1 MDAELIQSDPAVM
14 MGKPVVAGT
23 RITVELILEKLSAGE
38 TIEEVVR
45 AHPRLTREGVL
56 AALGFAAGALRTGE
70 SGDTIPSDMGGRKFL
85 LLKADIDRELAQ
97 VERLLQESRS
107 DLGGVD
113 GVPSRLEVRGLASVL
128 QDFYSGVERVFERIA
143 AELEGELPRGADWHN
158 QLLNRMKVEVEG
170 VRPPVLT
177 SSLAER
183 LRPFLRFRQLFR
195 DIGGG
200 KMRWERS
207 TELLAEADEVWP
219 LLEQQMQEFKGV
231 LGQLHDGCR

>member
-23 RITVELILEKLSAGE
+23 RVTVESILEKLSAGE

-97 VERLLQESRS
+97 VGGLLEETRS
-107 DLGGVD
+107 DLKGAG
-113 GVPSRLEVRGLASVL
+113 GVPSRLEVRGVASVL

-143 AELEGELPRGADWHN
+143 VELDGELPRGGDWHS
-158 QLLNRMKVEVEG
+158 RG
-170 VRPPVLT
+170 RPPPGPD
-177 SSLAER
+177 
-183 LRPFLRFRQLFR
+183 LRPRGTAAAVPAFPAPVPGHRRRTTALGAQHRAPRR
-195 DIGGG
+195 GG
-200 KMRWERS
+200 
-207 TELLAEADEVWP
+207 
-219 LLEQQMQEFKGV
+219 
-231 LGQLHDGCR
+231 

>member
-23 RITVELILEKLSAGE
+23 RVTVESILEKLSAGE

-97 VERLLQESRS
+97 VGGLLEETRS
-107 DLGGVD
+107 DLKGAG
-113 GVPSRLEVRGLASVL
+113 GVPSRLEVRGVASVL
-128 QDFYSGVERVFERIA
+128 QDFYSGSSASSSASRWSWTGSCLGA
-143 AELEGELPRGADWHN
+143 ATGT
-158 QLLNRMKVEVEG
+158 VEG
-170 VRPPVLT
+170 VRPRVLT
-177 SSLAER
+177 SDLAER
-183 LRPFLRFRQLFR
+183 LRPFLRFRHLFR

-200 KMRWERS
+200 QLRWERS

>member
-23 RITVELILEKLSAGE
+23 RVTVESILEKLSAGE

-97 VERLLQESRS
+97 VERLLQELRS
-107 DLGGVD
+107 DLRDVD
-113 GVPSRLEVRGLASVL
+113 GVPSRLEVRGVASVL

-143 AELEGELPRGADWHN
+143 VELDGELPRGGDWHS
-158 QLLNRMKVEVEG
+158 RG
-170 VRPPVLT
+170 RPPPGPDPQPRGTAAAVPAFPAPVPGHRRRT
-177 SSLAER
+177 
-183 LRPFLRFRQLFR
+183 
-195 DIGGG
+195 
-200 KMRWERS
+200 
-207 TELLAEADEVWP
+207 TELGAQHRVA
-219 LLEQQMQEFKGV
+219 
-231 LGQLHDGCR
+231 CRGG